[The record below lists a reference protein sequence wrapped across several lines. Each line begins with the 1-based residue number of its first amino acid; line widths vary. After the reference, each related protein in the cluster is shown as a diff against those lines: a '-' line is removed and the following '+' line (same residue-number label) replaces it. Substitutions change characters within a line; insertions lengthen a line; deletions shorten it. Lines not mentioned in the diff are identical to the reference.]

1 MHRPNRDDWVLDK
14 FDVSVPMS
22 TYLVAYTI
30 NDFEYRE
37 SNVSDVIFRIW
48 ARPEAIS
55 QVDYA
60 KDIGPKV
67 LKYFEKTFKVDYPL
81 PKMDMIA
88 IPDFSAGAMEN
99 WGNAHFKE
107 EKILC
112 DI

>member
-1 MHRPNRDDWVLDK
+1 
-14 FDVSVPMS
+14 MS
-22 TYLVAYTI
+22 TYLVAYSI

-37 SNVSDVIFRIW
+37 SKMNQGTLFRIW
-48 ARPEAIS
+48 ARRDAID

-67 LKYFEKTFKVDYPL
+67 LKYFEKTFNVEYPL

-99 WGNAHFKE
+99 WGK
-107 EKILC
+107 
-112 DI
+112 